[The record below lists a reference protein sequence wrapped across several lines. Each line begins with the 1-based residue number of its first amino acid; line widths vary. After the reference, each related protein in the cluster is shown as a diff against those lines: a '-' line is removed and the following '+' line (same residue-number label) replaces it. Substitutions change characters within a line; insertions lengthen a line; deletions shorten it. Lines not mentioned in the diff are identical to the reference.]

1 MVSRAVRRAEK
12 QARTREISTLLQLAS
27 DTQTPQNKLIDIA
40 SNCHHRTVL
49 STLARN
55 VSCPPEAMGILVT
68 QVPFAVAKNPVL
80 PLVLLEDPDFLNRSS
95 EQAVLR
101 MLTMPDL
108 PAMLLTYLQY
118 HRSATV
124 QHAVQNHLSFE
135 SAEVES
141 DPSEAAQAWI
151 QSFPMGDETRLREAK
166 MLRLI
171 RGNDHWF
178 GPTPDFA
185 PFIDT
190 DAGYEATHPST
201 SRQQLVTLA
210 RHSEA
215 SVRFAALRRADQLGY
230 DLRPILAAHYAEQAP
245 TQIPPTT
252 QAEIAWNL
260 TRFAPVNRLEYSIYP
275 IERLCA
281 TLHPRLEAAGR
292 ERRKQD
298 ANRIVRAIARS
309 QR

>member
-1 MVSRAVRRAEK
+1 VSRAIRRFEK
-12 QARTREISTLLQLAS
+12 QVKVREINTLLQLAS

-40 SNCHHRTVL
+40 STCHHRTVL

-80 PLVLLEDPDFLNRSS
+80 PLVLLEDPDFLNRSG

-118 HRSATV
+118 HRSEIV
-124 QHAVQNHLSFE
+124 QHAVRNHVSFE
-135 SAEVES
+135 NAETEAN
-141 DPSEAAQAWI
+141 PCEAARAWI
-151 QSFPMGDETRLREAK
+151 QAFPIGDETRLREAK

-171 RGNDHWF
+171 LGNDHWF
-178 GPTPDFA
+178 APTPDFA

-201 SRQQLVTLA
+201 SRQQLVLLA

-230 DLRPILAAHYAEQAP
+230 DLRPILAAYYAEQMP
-245 TQIPPTT
+245 TQTPPTT

-260 TRFAPVNRLEYSIYP
+260 TRFAPVIRLEHSIYP

-281 TLHPRLEAAGR
+281 TLHPRLESAGR

-298 ANRIVRAIARS
+298 ANRIVRAMARL

>member
-12 QARTREISTLLQLAS
+12 QAKTREISTLLQRAS
-27 DTQTPQNKLIDIA
+27 DTQTPPQKLVEIA
-40 SNCHHRTVL
+40 NTCHHRTVL

-80 PLVLLEDPDFLNRSS
+80 PLVLLEDPDFLNRSG

-108 PAMLLTYLQY
+108 PSALLTYLQY
-118 HRSATV
+118 HRSPIV
-124 QHAVQNHLSFE
+124 QHAVRNHLSFE
-135 SAEVES
+135 STNEVEIN
-141 DPSEAAQAWI
+141 PCEAARAWI
-151 QSFPMGDETRLREAK
+151 QAFPVGDESRLREAK

-171 RGNDHWF
+171 LGNDHWF
-178 GPTPDFA
+178 ALTSDFA

-190 DAGYEATHPST
+190 DAGAEATHPAT
-201 SRQQLVTLA
+201 SRQQLVFLA

-215 SVRFAALRRADQLGY
+215 SVRFAALRHADQLGY
-230 DLRPILAAHYAEQAP
+230 DLRPILAAYYAEQSP

-260 TRFAPVNRLEYSIYP
+260 TRFAPVNRLESSIYP

-281 TLHPRLEAAGR
+281 TLHPRLESAGR

-298 ANRIVRAIARS
+298 ANRIVRAIAR
-309 QR
+309 R

>member
-1 MVSRAVRRAEK
+1 VSRAIRRFEK
-12 QARTREISTLLQLAS
+12 QVKVREINTLLQRAS
-27 DTQTPQNKLIDIA
+27 DTQTPPQKMVEIA
-40 SNCHHRTVL
+40 NTCLHRTVL

-55 VSCPPEAMGILVT
+55 VSCPPEALGILVT

-80 PLVLLEDPDFLNRSS
+80 PLVLLEDPDFLNRSG

-108 PAMLLTYLQY
+108 PAVLLTYLQY
-118 HRSATV
+118 HRSEIV
-124 QHAVQNHLSFE
+124 QHAVQNHLSFPN
-135 SAEVES
+135 ATP
-141 DPSEAAQAWI
+141 DINPCEAARAWI
-151 QSFPMGDETRLREAK
+151 ESFPLGDETRLREAR

-171 RGNDHWF
+171 LGNDHWF
-178 GPTPDFA
+178 TPTPDFA

-190 DAGYEATHPST
+190 DAGAEATHPAT
-201 SRQQLVTLA
+201 TRQQLVLLA

-230 DLRPILAAHYAEQAP
+230 DLRPILAAHYAEQSP
-245 TQIPPTT
+245 VQIPPTT

-260 TRFAPVNRLEYSIYP
+260 TRFAPVNRLESSIYP

-298 ANRIVRAIARS
+298 ANRIVRAIARA
-309 QR
+309 R